1 MGVNINEILFQEHT
15 PKINIYMAYAFLVAV
30 VFGAIYGNYLTYFSF
45 IDYGVLIAG
54 AFLFLVPFQWAT
66 GGTIAAYGYVSHAVI
81 AILWALSYSL
91 LNNANEFFYDY
102 LHPFAADYIMG
113 LGIFTILSLS
123 QFILVQKWGKNHLW
137 GVLYTIFDTILFI
150 PIYTQLVSLYVLET
164 GLTMDEVLV
173 IHNEISASAL
183 VVSTS
188 NTEIMGI
195 VALFFAFVVMFYLFN
210 LQMAK
215 RVDLEKGIRFKW
227 PILLL
232 LIAMTYPFIQYSA
245 PFQLT
250 HGNTMTQ
257 VIVQSFL

>member
-1 MGVNINEILFQEHT
+1 MGVNINELLFQEHT

-30 VFGAIYGNYLTYFSF
+30 VSGAIYSNYLTYFSF

-66 GGTIAAYGYVSHAVI
+66 GGTIAAYGYVSHAIVGT
-81 AILWALSYSL
+81 LWALSYSL
-91 LNNANEFFYDY
+91 FNDTNDIFYDY
-102 LHPFAADYIMG
+102 LHPFSADYIMG

-123 QFILVQKWGKNHLW
+123 QFILVQKWGQKHLW
-137 GVLYTIFDTILFI
+137 SLLYTIIDTILFI
-150 PIYTQLVSLYVLET
+150 PIYTQLASLYILKT
-164 GLTMDEVLV
+164 GLTMDEVLL
-173 IHNEISASAL
+173 IHNEISASTL

-188 NTEIMGI
+188 NTEIMAI
-195 VALFFAFVVMFYLFN
+195 VASFFAFVVMFYLFN
-210 LQMAK
+210 LQMIK
-215 RVDLEKGIRFKW
+215 RVALEKGLRYKW
-227 PILLL
+227 PILIL
-232 LIAMTYPFIQYSA
+232 LIAMTYPFIQYTA